1 MLGAVKTAPSP
12 PSAVSL
18 VATVVL
24 SVAVALALVLVS
36 GCAATSAARGAT
48 VLPHERPRS
57 SAVAAP
63 QLAGRVAAAIVVDAR
78 DGHVLFGYRPDRAA
92 AIASTTKLM
101 TALLARERLSLDAR
115 VPAVRYHA
123 LPAESVLGLAPGERL
138 AVRDLLA
145 ATLLASANDAAATL
159 ARAVAGSQR
168 AFVELMNRRARE
180 LGLGRTRFAN
190 PIGLDAAGAG
200 STARELAAL
209 ARVVLRDR
217 FLARVVAMPQAL
229 LVSGAR
235 RRIVTNRN
243 DLVAR
248 YRWVDGV
255 KTGHTSRA
263 GYVLVASAHGRLGQR
278 VLSVVLGSRSEGE
291 RDRYSLALLRYG
303 LALYGARTALDPRRT
318 RRRVHIAGT
327 SATPT
332 VVPARRRA
340 VVVRRGQTL
349 AVRLRV
355 RPGLRAPL
363 AARSAVGRFEVL
375 VDGRRVA
382 TEPALLA
389 TAVGSAGTFRALDE
403 RLGSGLT
410 LALLGAMLAGAL
422 AGLRSAR
429 ARRGTGRAEVDTGR

>member
-1 MLGAVKTAPSP
+1 M
-12 PSAVSL
+12 
-18 VATVVL
+18 
-24 SVAVALALVLVS
+24 
-36 GCAATSAARGAT
+36 
-48 VLPHERPRS
+48 
-57 SAVAAP
+57 
-63 QLAGRVAAAIVVDAR
+63 
-78 DGHVLFGYRPDRAA
+78 
-92 AIASTTKLM
+92 
-101 TALLARERLSLDAR
+101 
-115 VPAVRYHA
+115 
-123 LPAESVLGLAPGERL
+123 
-138 AVRDLLA
+138 
-145 ATLLASANDAAATL
+145 
-159 ARAVAGSQR
+159 
-168 AFVELMNRRARE
+168 
-180 LGLGRTRFAN
+180 
-190 PIGLDAAGAG
+190 
-200 STARELAAL
+200 
-209 ARVVLRDR
+209 LRDR

-278 VLSVVLGSRSEGE
+278 VLSVVLGARSEGE

-303 LALYGARTALDPRRT
+303 LALYGERTALDPRRT